1 MEKISLH
8 ALSPLDIEARLT
20 MANKRGQ
27 NVERVIGR
35 SIVKIRNSPQME
47 KMIGVP
53 ASFVF

>member
-8 ALSPLDIEARLT
+8 ASSPLDIKARLT

-35 SIVKIRNSPQME
+35 SIVKIKNLPQME
-47 KMIGVP
+47 KMT
-53 ASFVF
+53 

>member
-8 ALSPLDIEARLT
+8 ASSPLDIEARLT

-35 SIVKIRNSPQME
+35 SIVKIKNLPQME
-47 KMIGVP
+47 KMTRVP
-53 ASFVF
+53 ASFIF